1 MRRRPP
7 RSTLFPYTT
16 LFRSAGRRS
25 GAGGGPVG
33 AGAAA
38 GSAVEGKSLSA
49 TERDETAR
57 AAWRTERAS
66 IDPAQ
71 LVFVDECGTHTSR
84 TRRRARAR
92 RGERARGRVPRN
104 RGPGT
109 NLLAGVSPA
118 GMVTRVTRG
127 GGTDTP
133 GFATHVEH
141 FVVHPL

>member
-25 GAGGGPVG
+25 GAGGDPVG

-57 AAWRTERAS
+57 AAWRTEMAS

-71 LVFVDECGTHTSR
+71 LVFVDECGTPTPM

-92 RGERARGRVPRN
+92 RGGRG
-104 RGPGT
+104 
-109 NLLAGVSPA
+109 
-118 GMVTRVTRG
+118 RG
-127 GGTDTP
+127 GGARPP
-133 GFATHVEH
+133 GAGA
-141 FVVHPL
+141 PLD